1 MKFILVSMMLASP
14 ITYAD
19 KSTCQIAANAL
30 NQIEV
35 EAVCIPAGIENQDA
49 SDRMV
54 AHMLKMIKRLEQMKI
69 DLEGTQ

>member
-1 MKFILVSMMLASP
+1 MKFLLVTMMLAQP
-14 ITYAD
+14 MAYAD
-19 KSTCQIAANAL
+19 KETCNQAVDAL
-30 NQIEV
+30 NQIEI